1 MSANSLDRVSVV
13 IVSWNVRD
21 QLQRALELL
30 ASARELEIVVVD
42 NASED
47 QSAEMVAAE
56 FPWVRLVRN
65 QSNTLYAPAVNQGAA
80 LCERPW
86 LLLLNPDCEVTPET
100 LRPLAQFLAENP
112 GYGAVAPLLTDGKG
126 QAAPGIM
133 EAPGFWTPLFFG
145 TPLERWLPNSRE
157 LKRWFCR
164 GRDYS
169 RDQDVPQP
177 PAACLLVR
185 RSSWDLLGGMDSNLA
200 LFFNDAD
207 LCLRLIQGDQ
217 RIRLLTGLRALHR
230 TGSSTRQ
237 LPDFAAHW
245 HRDRLR
251 YQRKHFGFWAGPFVK
266 LCTSWSLLDLLLR
279 GFGVVC
285 GADPRNPPS
294 PCCEPLGGLCF
305 NEFQSIRACGI
316 Y

>member
-1 MSANSLDRVSVV
+1 MSPDPLGRVSVV

-21 QLQRALELL
+21 QLQRALKLL
-30 ASARELEIVVVD
+30 ASAQELEIIVVD

-100 LRPLAQFLAENP
+100 LLPLAQFLAENSE
-112 GYGAVAPLLTDGKG
+112 YGAAAPLLTDGKG

-185 RSSWDLLGGMDSNLA
+185 RSSWDRLGGMDSNLA

-207 LCLRLIQGDQ
+207 LCLRLIQAGQ

-279 GFGVVC
+279 GFWSRLRGRP
-285 GADPRNPPS
+285 A
-294 PCCEPLGGLCF
+294 EPALPLL
-305 NEFQSIRACGI
+305 RAFGRFVLQ
-316 Y
+316 